1 MFFFLQGFGITGVV
15 YNVRCSS
22 PGDTNFIL
30 RRAPRV
36 FDFHRGLLQQLLN
49 STPVIL
55 HCTVEAVQL
64 AADLVLPQGRRTLT
78 SAAVIPHISWSSP
91 VSRNV
96 QTGKNK
102 SANMCKQAREYHD
115 LLFHLLNYHMMGAA
129 ECAVLRTWRP
139 FRRFIKKY
147 NVSCHTKHC
156 TSIVLSAKLQR
167 RPLAFH
173 VQFTVFFHNSA
184 VRDDEFERCDT
195 SYDDSGWWDDVWSL
209 QVGVTEMWH
218 DESFH
223 WHSRRKR

>member
-64 AADLVLPQGRRTLT
+64 TADLVLPQGRRTLT

-102 SANMCKQAREYHD
+102 SANMCMQAKEYHD
-115 LLFHLLNYHMMGAA
+115 LLFHLNYHVTGAA
-129 ECAVLRTWRP
+129 ECAVLRT
-139 FRRFIKKY
+139 
-147 NVSCHTKHC
+147 
-156 TSIVLSAKLQR
+156 
-167 RPLAFH
+167 
-173 VQFTVFFHNSA
+173 
-184 VRDDEFERCDT
+184 
-195 SYDDSGWWDDVWSL
+195 
-209 QVGVTEMWH
+209 
-218 DESFH
+218 
-223 WHSRRKR
+223 